1 MVRKKGPYTPF
12 PPPQQPS
19 KIDLQLESGEFFLNQ
34 HTKRKKEAAAKREV
48 QGERTA
54 ARHRDRAASL
64 VAPQAR
70 LRPPVC
76 TYHRNRHG
84 GIRGVAISPVIHLI

>member
-34 HTKRKKEAAAKREV
+34 HTKRKKAAAAKREA

-54 ARHRDRAASL
+54 ARDRDRAASL

-70 LRPPVC
+70 LRPLCAFV
-76 TYHRNRHG
+76 TE
-84 GIRGVAISPVIHLI
+84 VTTVSPVVSLFHP